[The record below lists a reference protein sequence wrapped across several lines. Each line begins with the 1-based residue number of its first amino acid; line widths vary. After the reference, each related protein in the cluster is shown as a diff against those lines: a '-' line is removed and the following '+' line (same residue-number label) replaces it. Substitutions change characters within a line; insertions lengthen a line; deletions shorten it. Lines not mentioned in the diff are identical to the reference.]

1 MPCFFSTTTLPS
13 VPCSMQSSE
22 KILSKGGVQKPP
34 EAEDISGA
42 AQSLWLFFMT
52 FLLLVSHLCGSPLGT
67 RQWHVLI
74 VSASSKC
81 WFTSSHHGLSACPYI
96 THLFNRLPSTLP
108 ACHNSSGQHPRPI
121 PSAFLVSQNSGTAH
135 LLCIISFIRLT
146 GHVIGLPSLHGEL
159 SEVLFITGNPY
170 CNSSIWLQMV

>member
-1 MPCFFSTTTLPS
+1 MS
-13 VPCSMQSSE
+13 VHHSF
-22 KILSKGGVQKPP
+22 VQQTAKHL
-34 EAEDISGA
+34 AC
-42 AQSLWLFFMT
+42 
-52 FLLLVSHLCGSPLGT
+52 VSQQL
-67 RQWHVLI
+67 R
-74 VSASSKC
+74 SAP
-81 WFTSSHHGLSACPYI
+81 TA
-96 THLFNRLPSTLP
+96 N
-108 ACHNSSGQHPRPI
+108 